1 MATFAPRMVKTNLST
16 VMADSNKKSIL
27 FLINPK
33 SGVQQKKRVLQI
45 IEKNIDRDVYDFS
58 VEYTQY
64 AGHATELAKA
74 ATERGIDAVIAVG
87 GDGTVNEVGRA
98 LVHTSTALGVI
109 PCGSGNGFAR
119 HIGVPLGVKQAVEF
133 INKAVPVSIDY
144 GKINGMPFFCA
155 CGVGF
160 DALVSNDFA
169 KGNQRGMF
177 SYVQKTLVDW
187 VTYKPETYKI
197 ETNHSRKRIKA
208 FVIACGNA
216 SQYGNN
222 AYIAPYAS
230 MRDSLLTISIM
241 HPFTPLDVPALVTQL
256 FSNNLSASGY
266 TTTFNTTWVKITR
279 EKSGPVHFDG
289 EPYEMDA
296 ELLVETVPAGINVLA
311 APGWSGT
318 CKPVPLYRQ
327 FFDVV
332 AGNVR

>member
-1 MATFAPRMVKTNLST
+1 MKQQYKTYGIVNK
-16 VMADSNKKSIL
+16 KKSIL

-33 SGVQQKKRVLQI
+33 SGVQKKKRILQI
-45 IEKNIDRDVYDFS
+45 IEKNIDRDKYDFS
-58 VEYTQY
+58 VEHTQY

-74 ATERGIDAVIAVG
+74 ADARGVNAVVAVG

-98 LVHTSTALGVI
+98 LVHTSTAMGVI

-119 HIGVPLGVKQAVEF
+119 HLGIPIEPKQAVEF
-133 INKAVPVSIDY
+133 INKAIPTSIDY
-144 GKINGMPFFCA
+144 GKINDRPFFCA

-169 KGNQRGMF
+169 KGGQRGMF

-187 VTYKPETYKI
+187 VTYKPETYTI
-197 ETNHSRKRIKA
+197 ETNHSKKSIKA

-230 MRDSLLTISIM
+230 MRDNMLTISIM

-256 FSNNLSASGY
+256 FSNNLSTSGY
-266 TTTFNTTWVKITR
+266 TKTFNTPWVRITR
-279 EKSGPVHFDG
+279 KKPGPVHFDG
-289 EPYEMDA
+289 EPCEMDA
-296 ELLVETVPAGINVLA
+296 ELLIVTVPSGINVLA
-311 APGWSGT
+311 SPGWSGT